1 MATTSKA
8 ASSSDPS
15 NKGGTAYLATQSTFV
30 AIAALLV
37 VTRVYV
43 RTIVVKKFGLDDA
56 VIVLALVNTLLTN
69 TNLKLTE
76 MRFSLSSSVR

>member
-30 AIAALLV
+30 AIATLLV
-37 VTRVYV
+37 LIRVYV
-43 RTIVVKKFGLDDA
+43 RTIIVKKFGLDDA
-56 VIVLALVNTLLTN
+56 VIVLALVCTIFTKMKHNLT
-69 TNLKLTE
+69 KI
-76 MRFSLSSSVR
+76 RFSPSSSVP

>member
-30 AIAALLV
+30 AIATLLV
-37 VTRVYV
+37 LIRVYV
-43 RTIVVKKFGLDDA
+43 RTVVVKSIGLDDA
-56 VIVLALVNTLLTN
+56 VIVLALVCTFFTN
-69 TNLKLTE
+69 TNCKLTE
-76 MRFSLSSSVR
+76 IRFFLSSSVR